1 MKRPLASLQSLPLYA
16 AGLGLTPS
24 CAFVAGS
31 AALLGD
37 RTGKIWWPAS
47 QFWARGL
54 TDAAG
59 VTDFIVQGVEVLY
72 DGAPYVLM
80 ANHES
85 HLDPPSFIRASDRPI
100 GFLTKKELERIPV
113 FGWALRRTGHVFI
126 DRKNRDQSHAS
137 IARAAEA
144 VREGRCILVFPEGTR
159 GQADDLL
166 PFKKGGF
173 VLALE
178 ARVSIV
184 PCGIAGTRQILPA
197 HSKFVNQRGPVAL
210 VFGDPI
216 PTHGHTHQGKGR
228 LMDEVRTTILAL
240 REQARALVAERM
252 AAPSR

>member
-1 MKRPLASLQSLPLYA
+1 MKRPLAPLQSLPLYA

-31 AALLGD
+31 AALFGD
-37 RTGKIWWPAS
+37 RTGKVWWPAS
-47 QFWARGL
+47 RLWARGL

-59 VTDFIVQGVEVLY
+59 VTDFIVKGIEVLY
-72 DGAPYVLM
+72 DGAPYVVM

-85 HLDPPSFIRASDRPI
+85 HLDPPSIIRASDRPI

-126 DRKNRDQSHAS
+126 DRRNRDQSHAS
-137 IARAAEA
+137 IAQAAAA

-159 GQADDLL
+159 GRAESLL

-178 ARVSIV
+178 ARVPIV

-197 HSKFVNQRGPVAL
+197 HSRFVNQRGPVAL
-210 VFGDPI
+210 VVGTPI
-216 PTHGHTHQGKGR
+216 ATHGHTHERKEL
-228 LMDEVRTTILAL
+228 LMDEVRTAIQNL
-240 REQARALVAERM
+240 REEARALVAERL
-252 AAPSR
+252 ASPRR

>member
-1 MKRPLASLQSLPLYA
+1 MKRPFDPLKSLPLYA
-16 AGLGLTPS
+16 AGLGLTPP
-24 CAFVAGS
+24 CAFIAGS

-47 QFWARGL
+47 QLWARGL

-59 VTDFIVQGVEVLY
+59 VTDFIVKGVEVLY
-72 DGAPYVLM
+72 DGAPYVVM

-85 HLDPPSFIRASDRPI
+85 HLDPPSIIRASDRPV

-126 DRKNRDQSHAS
+126 DRKRRDQSHAS
-137 IARAAEA
+137 IAQAAEA

-178 ARVSIV
+178 ARVPIV

-197 HSKFVNQRGPVAL
+197 HSKFVNQRGAVAI

-216 PTHGHTHQGKGR
+216 PTHGHTHQDKDR
-228 LMDEVRTTILAL
+228 LMGEVRGAIEKL
-240 REQARALVAERM
+240 REEARALVAERS
-252 AAPSR
+252 ASPSR